1 MSDYC
6 QTALYCSEWGI
17 RSQARV
23 VRGWSLTPGQLSYS
37 NDEVTEAE
45 PAQQPV
51 ADLQLPKPA
60 PAYPGRKG

>member
-6 QTALYCSEWGI
+6 QTPYYYREGGLRG
-17 RSQARV
+17 QARV
-23 VRGWSLTPGQLSYS
+23 VRGWSLIPGQISYS
-37 NDEVTEAE
+37 NDEVTDAE

-60 PAYPGRKG
+60 TAYPGRKG